1 MKGWRREERLMWKLV
16 GSGSRKGA
24 STASRAGDV
33 LRRPPAWALIAG
45 AMALTGPRGR
55 RAALRGAS
63 CSAVASVIHLPL
75 KRAVRRPRPRGA
87 GGRSIGPLTSS
98 FPSGHTASDLSFL
111 FGAAQEL
118 PASAVPLSLATL
130 GSHWSLL
137 RTRQHYPSDIVAGG
151 AIALAVSAGAWRIRP
166 PRAGQRARPED
177 RLLGIYMTDHL
188 ALGVFARELARRARR
203 ASEEP
208 ALRAALERVAE
219 DGIGQDISLYRQMM
233 GRLGH
238 SPRSPK
244 IALAIAAERIGRA
257 KPNGRLTGRSPL
269 SRFEELD
276 FLVMAIE
283 NKIVLWENLR
293 DHAGLRERL
302 PEIDFDRLIDRAR
315 AQRAELEPFR
325 TAAGRRA
332 LGGPA
337 HADTPAAAPSTA

>member
-1 MKGWRREERLMWKLV
+1 MWKLV
-16 GSGSRKGA
+16 GSGSREGA
-24 STASRAGDV
+24 SAPSRAGDV
-33 LRRPPAWALIAG
+33 LRRPPVWALVAG

-63 CSAVASVIHLPL
+63 CSAAASVIHLPL
-75 KRAVRRPRPRGA
+75 KRVVRRPRPLGA
-87 GGRSIGPLTSS
+87 GARSVGPLTSS

-118 PASAVPLSLATL
+118 PAALVPLSLATL

-151 AIALAVSAGAWRIRP
+151 AVALAVSAGAWKIRP
-166 PRAGQRARPED
+166 PHDRERARPED

-208 ALRAALERVAE
+208 ELRAALDRVAE
-219 DGIGQDISLYRQMM
+219 DGIGQDIALYRQMM
-233 GRLGH
+233 RRLGH

-244 IALAIAAERIGRA
+244 IALAVAAERVGRA
-257 KPNGRLTGRSPL
+257 KLNGRLKRRSPL
-269 SRFEELD
+269 SSFEELD

-293 DHAGLRERL
+293 DLAGLRERL
-302 PEIDFDRLIDRAR
+302 PDIDFDRLVERAR
-315 AQRAELEPFR
+315 AQRGEIEPFR
-325 TAAGRRA
+325 AAAGRRA
-332 LGGPA
+332 LGGSA
-337 HADTPAAAPSTA
+337 HAETPAAPPTA